1 MKQFVRIFALLIIT
15 SSFNSYAIEVYE
27 FKNDE
32 QRELYQ
38 DLTKEL
44 RCLVCQNQNLADS
57 DADLARDLKDQVA
70 EFVINNQDKDTIL
83 AYMIQRYGDFVTY
96 NPPLNASTFF
106 LWFSPFMV
114 LLIGAVILVINIR
127 KKHNE

>member
-15 SSFNSYAIEVYE
+15 SSFNSFAIEVYE

>member
-1 MKQFVRIFALLIIT
+1 MKQFAQIVALTLLAI
-15 SSFNSYAIEVYE
+15 SFNSFAVEIYE
-27 FKNDE
+27 FKNDQ

-38 DLTKEL
+38 DITKEL

-57 DADLARDLKDQVA
+57 DADLAKDLKDQVA
-70 EFVINNQDKDTIL
+70 EFVINDQDKDTIL

-114 LLIGAVILVINIR
+114 LVLGAVILIINIR
-127 KKHNE
+127 KQKHE